1 MSGELDGK
9 LCVVTGG
16 TSGIGRATAILLGRA
31 GASLVLVGRSA
42 AHGREAAA
50 AVTDAGAS
58 AVDVLLGDLSERD
71 EVRRIADQILCRH
84 RRVHALV
91 NNAGGLF
98 LWRQLIA
105 DGVEMTWALNHLS
118 YFLLTALLRDRLL
131 ESAPA
136 RVVNVASEAHAS
148 GVIKLDDPGRLR
160 GARAYQQ
167 SKLANVLFTRALAKR
182 LHGTGVT
189 VNAVHPGRVD
199 SGFGS
204 NNGWI
209 WRLVRPIVH
218 RNTIT
223 PEEGAIAVARLVAD
237 PRLDQVSGR
246 YFDSAYEAAP
256 APQAMDDTLA
266 ERLWTLS
273 EQSTR
278 PSET

>member
-1 MSGELDGK
+1 MSGELTGK
-9 LCVVTGG
+9 LCVITGG
-16 TSGIGRATAILLGRA
+16 TSGIGRATATILARA

-50 AVTDAGAS
+50 AAKGAGAP

-71 EVRRIADQILCRH
+71 EVRRIADQILTRH
-84 RRVHALV
+84 PRVHALV
-91 NNAGGLF
+91 NNAGALF
-98 LWRQLIA
+98 LRRRLSA

-118 YFLLTALLRDRLL
+118 YFLLTELLHDRLL

-148 GVIKLDDPGRLR
+148 GFIKLDDPGRLT

-167 SKLANVLFTRALAKR
+167 SKLANVLFTRSLAKR
-182 LHGTGVT
+182 LQGAGVT
-189 VNAVHPGRVD
+189 VNAVHPGRVA
-199 SGFGS
+199 SGFGV

-209 WRLVRPIVH
+209 WRLVAPIVH

-223 PEEGAIAVARLVAD
+223 PEEAAIAVARLVTD
-237 PRLDQVSGR
+237 PQLNSVSGR
-246 YFDSAYEAAP
+246 YFDTGFEAAP
-256 APQAMDDTLA
+256 APQAMDDALA
-266 ERLWTLS
+266 ERLWRLS

-278 PSET
+278 V

>member
-1 MSGELDGK
+1 MSGELAGK

-16 TSGIGRATAILLGRA
+16 TSGIGRATATILARA

-42 AHGREAAA
+42 AHGREAVATA
-50 AVTDAGAS
+50 KAAGAP

-71 EVRRIADQILCRH
+71 EVRRIADQILTRH
-84 RRVHALV
+84 PCVHALV
-91 NNAGGLF
+91 NNAGALF
-98 LWRQLIA
+98 LRRQLSA

-118 YFLLTALLRDRLL
+118 YFLLTELLLDRLR

-148 GVIKLDDPGRLR
+148 GFIKLDDPGRLT

-182 LHGTGVT
+182 LQGARVT
-189 VNAVHPGRVD
+189 VNAVHPGRVA
-199 SGFGS
+199 SGFGV

-209 WRLVRPIVH
+209 WRLVAPIVH

-223 PEEGAIAVARLVAD
+223 PEEAAIAVARLVTD
-237 PRLDQVSGR
+237 PLLDSVSGR
-246 YFDSAYEAAP
+246 YFDTGYEAAP
-256 APQAMDDTLA
+256 APQAMDDALA
-266 ERLWTLS
+266 ERLWRLS

-278 PSET
+278 V